1 MTNRKNSNAQNS
13 ATYYPSAPEKKEHTR
28 RCGENRGKNTRTM
41 LHFANRAEK
50 NSTLLAVVSKAV
62 DLMRTILID

>member
-1 MTNRKNSNAQNS
+1 MLKTLRLTICLLPKNTQELVAK
-13 ATYYPSAPEKKEHTR
+13 TG
-28 RCGENRGKNTRTM
+28 GENTKTI